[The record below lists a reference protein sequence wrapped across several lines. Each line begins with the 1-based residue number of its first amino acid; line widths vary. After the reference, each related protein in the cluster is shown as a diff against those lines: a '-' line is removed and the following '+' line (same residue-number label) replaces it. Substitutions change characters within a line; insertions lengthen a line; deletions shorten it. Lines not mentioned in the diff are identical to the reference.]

1 MIIAVDADS
10 ADTVEA
16 EHVLHG
22 LLESVQGPVVACT
35 HVVPGAD
42 RPHLAVSITGADLAP
57 LAAWITGA
65 GLAPFAASITGAGPS
80 ISGTDLATLSGV
92 GSAILEAGAAEPLV
106 AGPSQLIRG
115 AYIAAVES
123 ALGTAGRLVTFP
135 GQTQA
140 RGLRTVAELRSTCG
154 IDQVEA
160 LGGLP
165 VDDNT
170 LIDTLDFIRPI
181 RRNGQVVLLVQPAAG
196 GVLIPFEVE
205 HQQKC
210 CADH

>member
-10 ADTVEA
+10 RDTLEA
-16 EHVLHG
+16 EHVLHE
-22 LLESVQGPVVACT
+22 LLTTVTGPVVACT
-35 HVVPGAD
+35 HVVPGPTGVVGWGRESHSD

-57 LAAWITGA
+57 LAT
-65 GLAPFAASITGAGPS
+65 SITGTRTGF
-80 ISGTDLATLSGV
+80 

-106 AGPSQLIRG
+106 AGPSQLVRG

-123 ALGTAGRLVTFP
+123 AFGTAGRLVTFP
-135 GQTQA
+135 GQTDA
-140 RGLRTVAELRSTCG
+140 RGQLTVAELRTTCG

-165 VDDNT
+165 IDDTT